1 MPDQNFSAGANE
13 PYDFILVGAGSA
25 SCLIT
30 SRLSQQLPNHRILVL
45 EAGEHLRD
53 DSKVQTPGLSHTLH
67 SDPAYDWQY
76 STAQEPG
83 LNNRRVK
90 HPRGK
95 LVGGSSAINSHSV
108 VFPNYEWHDRLAE
121 ELLSDSGRAEWSSH
135 GMKDC
140 YRRWEAEGSEPRVND
155 DVGSLDRV
163 QTSYPRTMDFL
174 QLQWIK
180 AFEELGHA
188 TTTTGFAKSSAG
200 AVTVTNAI
208 DSSKGVRSHAGTA
221 FLEPALKR
229 SNVTLRTGAK
239 VDKIVFDEVLTAD
252 GRLNARGIHYT
263 YQGKEYLI
271 SAREIILCAG
281 VFESP
286 TILERSGVGSKEVL
300 AAANVPLLYDLPG
313 VGENLQDHLNCGLS
327 CETQDDIPT
336 HDLVLRSPEM
346 RKAASLEYN
355 RSRTGRLS
363 EGGAY
368 SFAFTPLQMLE
379 SPSET
384 QELTE
389 SVRHCVEKEGNLSLQ
404 TQYSV
409 IQKAIENPNE
419 ATAATFM
426 LRSQRH
432 RDTESLS
439 QNTPPLVNGN
449 YVTVVAMLSHPF
461 SRGSCHIPSN
471 PSHQPEIKFNYFS
484 HPLDTE
490 ILARHLLL
498 IERLFQQP
506 TFTAMT
512 KPKGNRL
519 PRSFPYPISSLEDAK
534 KILPI
539 NAATNYHPC
548 STCSM
553 MREDLG
559 GVVDEQLRV
568 YGTKNVRVCDPSVLP
583 IIPRGN
589 ILTAVYAFA
598 EKAVELICREAE
610 SNLASGKGIPS

>member
-1 MPDQNFSAGANE
+1 MPGKNFSAGHE
-13 PYDFILVGAGSA
+13 EYDFVLVGAGSA

-30 SRLSQQLPNHRILVL
+30 SRLSQQLPYHRFLVL
-45 EAGEHLRD
+45 EAGEHFRHD
-53 DSKVQTPGLSHTLH
+53 PKVQTPGLSQMLQ
-67 SDPAYDWQY
+67 SDPVYDWQY
-76 STAQEPG
+76 STAPEPG
-83 LNNRRVK
+83 LNGRRVK

-108 VFPNYEWHDRLAE
+108 VFPNHEWHDRLAE
-121 ELLSDSGRAEWSSH
+121 ELLPDSRRAGWSAE
-135 GMKDC
+135 GMRDC
-140 YRRWEAEGSEPRVND
+140 YRRWQAESSDSKVND

-163 QTSYPRTMDFL
+163 QTSYPHTMDIL
-174 QLQWIK
+174 QSQWTK
-180 AFEELGHA
+180 AFEELGHV
-188 TTTTGFAKSSAG
+188 TSTTGFVESSAG

-208 DSSKGVRSHAGTA
+208 DPSKGERSHAGTA

-229 SNVTLRTGAK
+229 GNVTLRTGTK
-239 VDKIVFDEVLTAD
+239 VEKIEFDEALTAD
-252 GRLNARGIHYT
+252 EKLNAKGVRFR
-263 YQGKEYLI
+263 YQGEECMI
-271 SAREIILCAG
+271 NAREIILCAG

-286 TILERSGVGSKEVL
+286 AILERSGVGSKNVL
-300 AAANVPLLYDLPG
+300 AAANVPVLYELPG
-313 VGENLQDHLNCGLS
+313 VGENLQDHLNCSLS

-336 HDLVLRSPEM
+336 RDDALRSPEDQ
-346 RKAASLEYN
+346 KAALLEYE

-363 EGGAY
+363 EGAAY

-379 SPSET
+379 TPSET
-384 QELTE
+384 QELTK
-389 SVRHCVEKEGNLSLQ
+389 VVQQWVKEETNPSLQ

-409 IQKAIENPNE
+409 IQKTIESPSE
-419 ATAATFM
+419 ATATTFM

-432 RDTESLS
+432 RDTEALPEG
-439 QNTPPLVNGN
+439 TPPVVEGN
-449 YVTVVAMLSHPF
+449 FVSVVAMLAHPF
-461 SRGSCHIPSN
+461 SRGSCHISPGPSN
-471 PSHQPEIKFNYFS
+471 QPEIKFNYLS

-506 TFTAMT
+506 IFTAMT
-512 KPKGNRL
+512 KPKGKRL

-539 NAATNYHPC
+539 NAATNYHPS

-559 GVVDEQLRV
+559 GVVDECLKV
-568 YGTKNVRVCDPSVLP
+568 YGTQNVRVCDASVLP

-598 EKAVELICREAE
+598 EKAAEIICSEAKP
-610 SNLASGKGIPS
+610 NLSSG

>member
-1 MPDQNFSAGANE
+1 MPGQNFSAGVE
-13 PYDFILVGAGSA
+13 DYDFILVGAGSA

-30 SRLSQQLPNHRILVL
+30 SRLSQQLPDHRILVL

-53 DSKVQTPGLSHTLH
+53 DPKVQTPGLSHTLQ
-67 SDPAYDWQY
+67 SNPAYDWQY
-76 STAQEPG
+76 STAPESG
-83 LNNRRVK
+83 LNDRRVK

-121 ELLSDSGRAEWSSH
+121 ELLSDSGRAEWNSQ
-135 GMKDC
+135 GMRDC
-140 YRRWEAEGSEPRVND
+140 YKRWQAESSGLRVND
-155 DVGSLDRV
+155 DAESLDRV
-163 QTSYPRTMDFL
+163 QTSYPPTMDVL
-174 QLQWIK
+174 QSQWMK

-188 TTTTGFAKSSAG
+188 TSTTGFAESSAG

-208 DSSKGVRSHAGTA
+208 DSSKGERSHAGTA

-229 SNVTLRTGAK
+229 GNVTLRTGVK
-239 VDKIVFDEVLTAD
+239 VDKIAFDEVLTAD
-252 GRLNARGIHYT
+252 GRLNARGVHYT
-263 YQGKEYLI
+263 YQGGEYFI

-286 TILERSGVGSKEVL
+286 AILERSGVGSKEVL
-300 AAANVPLLYDLPG
+300 AAANVPLLYELPG

-336 HDLVLRSPEM
+336 RDEVLWSPEM
-346 RKAASLEYN
+346 REAASLEYE

-363 EGGAY
+363 EGAAY

-379 SPSET
+379 TTLET

-389 SVRHCVEKEGNLSLQ
+389 TVKHWVEEEKNPSLQ
-404 TQYSV
+404 TQYSI
-409 IQKAIENPNE
+409 IQKTIESPIE
-419 ATAATFM
+419 ATATTFM
-426 LRSQRH
+426 LRLQRH
-432 RDTESLS
+432 RDTDSLPKD
-439 QNTPPLVNGN
+439 TPPFVNGN
-449 YVTVVAMLSHPF
+449 YVTVVAMLAHPF
-461 SRGSCHIPSN
+461 SRGSCHITSDPL
-471 PSHQPEIKFNYFS
+471 HQPEIKFNYLS

-534 KILPI
+534 RILPI
-539 NAATNYHPC
+539 NAATNYHPS

-559 GVVDEQLRV
+559 GVVDERLRV
-568 YGTKNVRVCDPSVLP
+568 YGTKNLRVCDASVLP

-598 EKAVELICREAE
+598 EKAAEMICKD
-610 SNLASGKGIPS
+610 SHQTKASPF